1 MHHLPFEC
9 YSLLSDGRLPRC
21 SARYPTSRLG
31 HSADTSLLHLRRKG
45 RSDIRQTRIR
55 VRNASGSQDALEFVS
70 KNVFESAA
78 DENVGRTVVIREYRN
93 ALQSRFAATDLELKE
108 SHHKF
113 QRMDEYGVF
122 A

>member
-1 MHHLPFEC
+1 M
-9 YSLLSDGRLPRC
+9 
-21 SARYPTSRLG
+21 
-31 HSADTSLLHLRRKG
+31 
-45 RSDIRQTRIR
+45 
-55 VRNASGSQDALEFVS
+55 RNASGSQDALEFVS

-113 QRMDEYGVF
+113 QRMDEYGAF